1 MTADTG
7 ASVTVRMSL
16 TGAGPD
22 IFSTSPRKEQ
32 RHVVPEKRDAGTSLA
47 KRRKGT
53 RVKVPE
59 LSSRDE

>member
-1 MTADTG
+1 
-7 ASVTVRMSL
+7 
-16 TGAGPD
+16 
-22 IFSTSPRKEQ
+22 
-32 RHVVPEKRDAGTSLA
+32 VVPEKRDAGTSLV

>member
-1 MTADTG
+1 
-7 ASVTVRMSL
+7 MSL

-59 LSSRDE
+59 LSSRHE